1 MNARRALFP
10 LLLLHMVLAAMPA
23 RAERGLQIAVPENV
37 HQGEVAQAV
46 LQRAYARLDLKLLP
60 RPMPLRRGL
69 HEANTGR
76 IDGDLM
82 RRAATL
88 QEWDALIAVRVPI
101 LKLSYMAYRR
111 GDDCPSSLA
120 IDVLG
125 RHRVAY
131 LRGAR
136 VVETA
141 LPAQAQL
148 AANDNADAL
157 RMLRRGLA
165 DYALIE
171 EFDTD
176 QELRRQGQRD
186 VCKVAEPVL
195 QTELFHSLH
204 RRHAALVPRLERV
217 LRDMERQGEIAR
229 IWVEERRAREVAP

>member
-1 MNARRALFP
+1 MNAWRAWFP
-10 LLLLHMVLAAMPA
+10 SLLLLLALAAAPA
-23 RAERGLQIAVPENV
+23 HAERSLQIAVPENV

-46 LQRAYARLDLKLLP
+46 LQRAYVRLELKLLP

-69 HEANTGR
+69 HEANSGR

-88 QEWDALIAVRVPI
+88 QEWDALIPVRVPI

-111 GDDCPSSLA
+111 GDDCPASLTIEA
-120 IDVLG
+120 LG
-125 RHRVAY
+125 RQRVAY

-136 VVETA
+136 IVETA

-165 DYALIE
+165 DYALVE

-176 QELRRQGQRD
+176 LELRRQGLRD

-204 RRHAALVPRLERV
+204 RKHAALVPRLERV
-217 LRDMERQGEIAR
+217 LGEMERQGEIAR
-229 IWVEERRAREVAP
+229 IWAEERRSRSAAP